1 MSWVVRLVVVVPALA
16 GLAGLL
22 LGRSRPLARAIA
34 VSASAATTVLALAQW
49 IAPLRTTD
57 VGTLGALPLGD
68 LSVPLHLLSD
78 RLSGLVSFVVALVV
92 LAIQTYTVWYL
103 RDDRRY
109 PQFAAGVSLF
119 AAGMLLVVQSADLV
133 LTLVGWE
140 IMGWCSWLLIGH
152 DSERAA
158 ARRAA
163 YKAFLVTRVADV
175 AMVVGLVTL
184 SVRAR
189 STDLLAVITQPGQ
202 TALLTFGLVCVVIG
216 VAGKSGLVPFQ
227 DWLPD
232 AMEGPTPASALI
244 HAATMVAAGT
254 YVIAR
259 LFSLYAVDDAARTVL
274 AVLAA
279 ITMVYAAG
287 LAFAQTDL
295 KRLLAYSTLS
305 QVAIMLSALAVAP
318 AAVGVGPGIAHLIG
332 HAFFKALLFLGAGWL
347 AAIVGSTALAVM
359 AGRGRSDRLLRWGMA
374 IGLAALAGVPPLVG
388 FFTKD
393 TVIDA
398 ALQGVGDGAGFRAW
412 VVVIALFVTVFL
424 TAAYCARAW
433 LILDTPAPTS
443 ANGPLEAE
451 AGVAP
456 GAERSLEGGAAGT
469 GGAERSLDERA
480 AVTGGAERSLDGEG
494 AWDANGEAVDET
506 PPARPDHVPLHTEPH
521 ESRLHQL
528 GAAHLL
534 PLLRTVPVAVL
545 AALSVVGTLLLLTLK
560 DGLRVGWL
568 SALVSVL
575 LIAGA
580 AAAVWVASRRGRR
593 DAADLVPDHVRA
605 GAVAG
610 YGADTAY
617 VAFGRAVLAV
627 ARLVVVLDR
636 DVVDAYPRAFAAT
649 THAAGR
655 VGMRS
660 HRAVPSLALIGV
672 VAGVVLVAVL
682 GVTAWR

>member
-1 MSWVVRLVVVVPALA
+1 MTWVVRLVVVVPALA

-34 VSASAATTVLALAQW
+34 VGAAAATTVLALAQW

-92 LAIQTYTVWYL
+92 LAIQAYTVWYL

-259 LFSLYAVDDAARTVL
+259 LFSLYEPDDAARTVL

-287 LAFAQTDL
+287 LAFAQADL

-305 QVAIMLSALAVAP
+305 QVAIMLAALAVAP

-412 VVVIALFVTVFL
+412 VVVIALFATVFL
-424 TAAYCARAW
+424 TAAYCTRAW
-433 LILDTPAPTS
+433 FILDTPAITT
-443 ANGPLEAE
+443 ANGPLEE
-451 AGVAP
+451 EPV
-456 GAERSLEGGAAGT
+456 T
-469 GGAERSLDERA
+469 GGAERSLDGDA
-480 AVTGGAERSLDGEG
+480 AVTGGAERSLDGDAAAVTVGAERSLEAG
-494 AWDANGEAVDET
+494 EAWDANGEAVDET
-506 PPARPDHVPLHTEPH
+506 PPARPNHVPLHTEPH
-521 ESRLHQL
+521 ESRLHKL
-528 GAAHLL
+528 GAAQVL
-534 PLLRTVPVAVL
+534 PWLRTVPVAVL

-560 DGLRVGWL
+560 DGLHVGWL
-568 SALVSVL
+568 SAVVSVL

-580 AAAVWVASRRGRR
+580 ALAVWVASRRGQR
-593 DAADLVPDHVRA
+593 DAAELVPARVRI

-617 VAFGRAVLAV
+617 AAFGRAVLAV

-655 VGMRS
+655 AGMRS

-672 VAGVVLVAVL
+672 VVGVVLVAVL